1 MPSTVARFIIAVIIL
16 NALFSII
23 TQWPNVSASPLGLR
37 TGLAYTPL
45 DYANDRTAFIR
56 QQVPPNASIGFITDL
71 PPGAFEASRAFYEA
85 RYALAPR
92 IIEPFTP
99 GRHVWVMGDFEQ
111 EAAAS
116 ALAAQYNLTLVS
128 PPSERVKLYT
138 AQRRSEVSPPPT
150 NAATTQ
156 DENTK

>member
-1 MPSTVARFIIAVIIL
+1 MPSTVARFITAVIIL
-16 NALFSII
+16 NAFFSII
-23 TQWPNVSASPLGLR
+23 TQWPNLSTSPLGLR

-45 DYANDRTAFIR
+45 DYASDRTAFIR

-99 GRHVWVMGDFEQ
+99 GRHVWVLGDFEK
-111 EAAAS
+111 EAAAP

-128 PPSERVKLYT
+128 PPGERVKLYT
-138 AQRRSEVSPPPT
+138 A
-150 NAATTQ
+150 
-156 DENTK
+156 